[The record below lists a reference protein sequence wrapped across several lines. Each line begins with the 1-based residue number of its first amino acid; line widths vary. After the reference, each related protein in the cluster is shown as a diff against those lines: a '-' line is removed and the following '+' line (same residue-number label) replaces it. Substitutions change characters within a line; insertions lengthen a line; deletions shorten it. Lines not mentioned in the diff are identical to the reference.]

1 MTRQRFWNAVVWL
14 LGLLAMFLLTDF
26 VIDAV
31 RTTENFIIGFL
42 IGILWITILYLL
54 ISSLED

>member
-1 MTRQRFWNAVVWL
+1 
-14 LGLLAMFLLTDF
+14 MFLLTDF

-31 RTTENFIIGFL
+31 HTTENFIIGFL